1 MEIMFD
7 GIKMNDM
14 RDILKELMYG
24 FNKVTFENE
33 NTNIKLTLDNV
44 ILEDFNSAIT
54 VAPESPTVEEI
65 RITLRRYK

>member
-1 MEIMFD
+1 MAET
-7 GIKMNDM
+7 

-33 NTNIKLTLDNV
+33 NRNVSLTLDNV

-54 VAPESPTVEEI
+54 IAPESPMMEEI